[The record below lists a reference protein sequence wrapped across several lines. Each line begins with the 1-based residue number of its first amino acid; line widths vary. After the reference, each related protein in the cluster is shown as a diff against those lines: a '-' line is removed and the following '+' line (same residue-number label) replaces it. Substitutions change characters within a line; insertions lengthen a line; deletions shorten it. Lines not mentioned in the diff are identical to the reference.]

1 MATFPNRLPIE
12 LLSKGNTMNKQTH
25 EMLSRLERCGISTD
39 DAMALRRISMTLQRW
54 HELECGT
61 ENAAGS
67 SVSVERD
74 EDTGKCYQ
82 RVQYWSQF
90 AGKKNSHGQ
99 AAGGWVE
106 KRRPVADRETGAL
119 RRLAAIMAR
128 YPALRS
134 YVQGDPRGAALYILR
149 PDDVPVGGSDDAY
162 YSRGVAVYK

>member
-1 MATFPNRLPIE
+1 MAKFPNRLQAA
-12 LLSKGNTMNKQTH
+12 LLSNGITMNKQTH

-39 DAMALRRISMTLQRW
+39 DAMALRRISMTLHRW

-82 RVQYWSQF
+82 RIQYATR
-90 AGKKNSHGQ
+90 AGY
-99 AAGGWVE
+99 VD
-106 KRRPVADRETGAL
+106 RRYAVADKETGAL